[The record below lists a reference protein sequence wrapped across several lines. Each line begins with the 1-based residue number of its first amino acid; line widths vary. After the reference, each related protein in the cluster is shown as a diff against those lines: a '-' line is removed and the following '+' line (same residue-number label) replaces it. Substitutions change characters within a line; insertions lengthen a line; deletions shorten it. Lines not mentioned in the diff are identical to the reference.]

1 MGSLNAPL
9 FNLKMEK
16 IMLVNIDVYVPKDI
30 KDVIF
35 NSATEKQTVMD
46 IVSGKMPF
54 PFAGKNGILLYGLWG
69 TGKTTLAQLLPDAI
83 ERAKGGTDSG
93 YTLIKCIQG
102 TNGSIMMNKII
113 NQAEFV
119 SMTYSGYHYFVIDEV
134 DNLTEA
140 AMASLKSAMNM
151 PNTIF
156 IITTNHIDKVERG
169 VINRCEEIEFN
180 AAPAEDWLPLANR
193 VLKDMKIKGVSD
205 EVLVEVI
212 DTCKGSA
219 RDILTSVVKV
229 GLKRSRT
236 SQKMNV
242 IY

>member
-1 MGSLNAPL
+1 
-9 FNLKMEK
+9 
-16 IMLVNIDVYVPKDI
+16 MLVNIDRYVPTDI

-35 NSATEKQTVMD
+35 NSATEKQTIMD

-102 TNGSIMMNKII
+102 ANGAVLMNKII
-113 NQAEFV
+113 SQAEFV
-119 SMTYSGYHYFVIDEV
+119 SVTYSGYHYFIIDEV

-169 VINRCEEIEFN
+169 VINRCEEVEFN
-180 AAPAEDWLPLANR
+180 AAPAKDWLPLANR
-193 VLKDMKIKGVSD
+193 ILKDMKVKGVSD
-205 EVLVEVI
+205 EALIDVI
-212 DTCKGSA
+212 ASCKGSA

-229 GLKRSRT
+229 GLKRSNT

>member
-1 MGSLNAPL
+1 
-9 FNLKMEK
+9 
-16 IMLVNIDVYVPKDI
+16 MLVNIDVYVPKDI

-35 NSATEKQTVMD
+35 NSASEKQTVMD
-46 IVSGKMPF
+46 IVNGNMPF

-69 TGKTTLAQLLPDAI
+69 TGKTTLARLLPDAI
-83 ERAKGGTDSG
+83 ERAKGGTNSA
-93 YTLIKCIQG
+93 YTFIKCIQG
-102 TNGSIMMNKII
+102 TNGAVLMNKII
-113 NQAEFV
+113 TQAEFV
-119 SMTYSGYHYFVIDEV
+119 STTYSGYHYFVIDEV
-134 DNLTEA
+134 DNLTDA

-169 VINRCEEIEFN
+169 VINRCEEVEFN

-193 VLKDMKIKGVSD
+193 ILKDMEVMGVSD

-229 GLKRSRT
+229 GLKRQRT

>member
-1 MGSLNAPL
+1 
-9 FNLKMEK
+9 
-16 IMLVNIDVYVPKDI
+16 MLVNIDVYVPKDI

-46 IVSGKMPF
+46 IVNGNMPF

-69 TGKTTLAQLLPDAI
+69 TGKTTLAELLPDAI
-83 ERAKGGTDSG
+83 ERAKGGVDSY
-93 YTLIKCIQG
+93 YTLIKCVQG
-102 TNGSIMMNKII
+102 TNGGILMNKII
-113 NQAEFV
+113 TQAELV
-119 SMTYSGYHYFVIDEV
+119 SLTYSGYHYFVIDEV

-151 PNTIF
+151 PNAIF

-169 VINRCEEIEFN
+169 VINRCEEVEFN
-180 AAPAEDWLPLANR
+180 AAPAEEWLPLANR
-193 VLKDMKIKGVSD
+193 VLKDMKVKGVDD
-205 EVLVEVI
+205 EALIEVI
-212 DTCKGSA
+212 ASCKGSA

-229 GLKRSRT
+229 GLKRQRT